1 MFLRLLYPVK
11 LREVV
16 VLNLILCVFVVVRLI
31 LILFFIQI
39 RILVVV
45 MLVDL
50 VMFGI
55 VIMFASLD
63 LGIDSICLGVWIF
76 FSFHHLVVGAIHRN
90 FDLKMELLILEN
102 CELLKSFGPEA
113 KDGSKDRLGLRRAHR
128 GSSSETI
135 VHYVEKS

>member
-1 MFLRLLYPVK
+1 M
-11 LREVV
+11 
-16 VLNLILCVFVVVRLI
+16 LNLILCVFVVVRLR

-50 VMFGI
+50 VMFGF

-63 LGIDSICLGVWIF
+63 LGVHIDSISLGGWIF
-76 FSFHHLVVGAIHRN
+76 LSFHHLVVGAIHRN
-90 FDLKMELLILEN
+90 FNLKMVLLILEN

-113 KDGSKDRLGLRRAHR
+113 KDGSKDRLGLRRVHR

-135 VHYVEKS
+135 FHYLDKS